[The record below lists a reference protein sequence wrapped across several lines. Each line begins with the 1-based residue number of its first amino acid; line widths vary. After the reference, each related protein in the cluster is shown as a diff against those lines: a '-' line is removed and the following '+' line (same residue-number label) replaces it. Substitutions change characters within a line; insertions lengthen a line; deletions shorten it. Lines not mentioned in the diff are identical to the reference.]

1 MSIKPVL
8 KLFGILTTILLLL
21 LSPLVIVETFVD
33 PYPNSIWA
41 LRILNTKYIVHA
53 RAELEIDG
61 EPLVLERSIRCF
73 NAVDYDY
80 YPSSSPRGDV
90 LSSNGSTADTLAG
103 KTKSGRLFALHV
115 ADACSV
121 LRSKMRNNG
130 ELFFMHQNLGD
141 YQYLEPVYLSKG
153 DIDVPVV
160 YELFGDRKSLKRVDV
175 YLSKK
180 RIREGYHGVKLKE
193 LVVSRVPEVIEKRQ
207 HKGFQGVPLNEFE
220 LSRKDKPMMYQD
232 WGEYDW
238 FGRPNWYRRAS
249 NSSTRMLSSYYGF
262 KVSSDHFDLISDDF
276 KKQVRDQEQANRLI
290 EEYSGQADKTLSEYN
305 PFYTYHSYIRGIL
318 GYAFLRG
325 ELTVPNHERQVRV
338 NRVYWLVEE
347 YFPCLIESKYM
358 QKVTFACDPE
368 KTGVLS
374 FLSYSEN
381 NFINLRNE
389 DVIFSFNGQNFYNA
403 PKTFLFH
410 YRAAEKAVYGFGYL
424 GASLAEGR

>member
-73 NAVDYDY
+73 NAVDYEY

-115 ADACSV
+115 TKACGV
-121 LRSKMRNNG
+121 LRSKMRNND
-130 ELFFMHQNLGD
+130 ELFFKHQNLGD
-141 YQYLEPVYLSKG
+141 YEYLEPVYLSKG

-160 YELFGDRKSLKRVDV
+160 FELFMDGKTLKQVDAYFSRKRL
-175 YLSKK
+175 
-180 RIREGYHGVKLKE
+180 REGYHGVKLKE

-207 HKGFQGVPLNEFE
+207 RKGFQGVPLNEFE

-232 WGEYDW
+232 WAEYDW
-238 FGRPNWYRRAS
+238 FGKPNWHRRAKG
-249 NSSTRMLSSYYGF
+249 NRGLYYSYYGF
-262 KVSSDHFDLISDDF
+262 KVPKERFNEITDHYIKNAFGVPPDEEKISSIVSEFTGNVDRGLSLNNPFSFFHLKVHNIMELSFFYRDLLLS
-276 KKQVRDQEQANRLI
+276 RTH
-290 EEYSGQADKTLSEYN
+290 TLSSQEN
-305 PFYTYHSYIRGIL
+305 VEWFISY
-318 GYAFLRG
+318 F
-325 ELTVPNHERQVRV
+325 
-338 NRVYWLVEE
+338 
-347 YFPCLIESKYM
+347 FPCLPKAKGT
-358 QKVTFACDPE
+358 KVNDFFCNENLNGVISVVPYNLHIDQTDLRFN
-368 KTGVLS
+368 TGGSVFKS
-374 FLSYSEN
+374 T
-381 NFINLRNE
+381 
-389 DVIFSFNGQNFYNA
+389 IFSPQYQFSS
-403 PKTFLFH
+403 
-410 YRAAEKAVYGFGYL
+410 EKSAIYGFEAAMTYL
-424 GASLAEGR
+424 GEMP